1 MSIQALTVLFAD
13 LADSTRLYQTRGDAS
28 AHRVVSQ
35 SLHCMRDAIESHGG
49 KLLRTVGDASLA
61 SFESTDAAYEAAT
74 RMQTDHLEI
83 GLQLKVGF
91 HHGEVIPDAGDVYG
105 NAVNLAARV
114 ADYAEAN
121 EICLT
126 EQALSRLSV
135 QHRVNVH
142 YLDNVEFKGIE
153 QPMPVYRVHWRSDS
167 ASTVL
172 VTSTLEAP
180 RYASGAVML
189 LALDTQH
196 VRVDV
201 DNPKVT
207 FGRAADNDIV
217 LESDSASRSHAS
229 IELTRGRFMLSDVS
243 TNGTYL
249 VRDGLLLEFL
259 RRESV
264 ALEQHGI
271 IGLGFDPQAQLKS
284 AIKYRLES
292 SGV

>member
-1 MSIQALTVLFAD
+1 MSTQVLTVLFAD
-13 LADSTRLYQTRGDAS
+13 LADSTRLYQMRGDAS
-28 AHRVVSQ
+28 AHKAVSQ

-74 RMQTDHLEI
+74 RMQSEHVQT

-91 HHGEVIPDAGDVYG
+91 HYGEVIPDAGDVYG

-121 EICLT
+121 EICMT
-126 EQALSRLSV
+126 EQALSRLSMK
-135 QHRVNVH
+135 HRVNVH
-142 YLDNVEFKGIE
+142 YLDNVEFKGME
-153 QPMPVYRVHWRSDS
+153 QPMPVYRVHWRTDS

-172 VTSTLEAP
+172 VASLPDAP
-180 RYASGAVML
+180 RFAFELV
-189 LALDTQH
+189 LALDTQV
-196 VRVDV
+196 VRVNV

-207 FGRAADNDIV
+207 LGRAADNDFV
-217 LESDSASRSHAS
+217 VESDSASRSHAT
-229 IELTRGRFMLSDVS
+229 IELTRGRFMLSDIS

-249 VRDGLLLEFL
+249 VRDGSFLEFL

-264 ALEQHGI
+264 PLEQQGS
-271 IGLGFDPQAQLKS
+271 IGLGFDPQTRATPS
-284 AIKYRLES
+284 IKYRLES
-292 SGV
+292 KGDKT

>member
-1 MSIQALTVLFAD
+1 MSTQALTVLFAD
-13 LADSTRLYQTRGDAS
+13 LADSTRLYQMRGDAS
-28 AHRVVSQ
+28 AHRAVSQ

-74 RMQTDHLEI
+74 RMQSDHVRT

-91 HHGEVIPDAGDVYG
+91 HYGEVIPDAGDVYG

-121 EICLT
+121 EICIT
-126 EQALSRLSV
+126 EQALSRLSLK
-135 QHRVNVH
+135 HRVNVH

-172 VTSTLEAP
+172 VASVPDAP
-180 RYASGAVML
+180 RFTFEL
-189 LALDTQH
+189 ILALDTQLVH
-196 VRVDV
+196 VDV

-207 FGRAADNDIV
+207 LGRSADNDIV
-217 LESDSASRSHAS
+217 MESDSASRSHAT
-229 IELTRGRFMLSDVS
+229 IELIRGRFMLNDMS

-249 VRDGLLLEFL
+249 VRDGSLLEFL
-259 RRESV
+259 KRESV
-264 ALEQHGI
+264 SLEQHGI
-271 IGLGFDPQAQLKS
+271 IGLGFDPQTES
-284 AIKYRLES
+284 NSVITYRLES
-292 SGV
+292 KAD